1 MKKIFASIA
10 MVLVLGIMF
19 APAVL
24 AIGPGSIPTPGDVGI
39 QQQGPASVTGWVG
52 VVLTVVKWFYTIIF
66 IVAIAMILL
75 SAFHFVTSKGD
86 AAKTK
91 TAKSELLYAI
101 IGIAVA
107 LLSYGI
113 VSFVQNSV
121 TSQLTY

>member
-1 MKKIFASIA
+1 MKKTFVSVA
-10 MVLVLGIMF
+10 MLLILGVMF

-24 AIGPGSIPTPGDVGI
+24 AIGPGAIPTPGDVGI
-39 QQQGPASVTGWVG
+39 QQTGPNSVTGWVG
-52 VVLTVVKWFYTIIF
+52 VVLTVIKWFYTIIF

-75 SAFHFVTSKGD
+75 AAFHFVTSKGD

-121 TSQLTY
+121 SSQLTY